1 MNKTNL
7 DTSTL
12 RDALA
17 ELELR
22 YTLDEIQKASE
33 TNNLSRI
40 LRGVAGGR
48 PTEPTKKTWWKL
60 HDAFPAEIPPPSYV
74 DGRTVYKSQSVSN
87 SSNVNQAG
95 RDNNIGQQ
103 LPPMQ
108 QTIVDLLNEHD
119 ESGRLAMDT
128 LAFILQQV
136 KK

>member
-1 MNKTNL
+1 MNRLNT
-7 DTSTL
+7 DVL
-12 RDALA
+12 RQSLNDMINDG
-17 ELELR
+17 
-22 YTLDEIQKASE
+22 YTLDELQKASGA
-33 TNNLSRI
+33 NNLSRI
-40 LRGVAGGR
+40 SRGE
-48 PTEPTKKTWWKL
+48 TEPTKKTWWKL

-108 QTIVDLLNEHD
+108 QTIIDLLNEHD